1 MFLEI
6 CPGEE
11 RSMKVLDELI
21 QKHVAIGI
29 WLFQTSLQNLC
40 TLSIEQGRIFVQTC
54 GVGITT
60 SRTLATPTAQ

>member
-1 MFLEI
+1 
-6 CPGEE
+6 
-11 RSMKVLDELI
+11 MKVLDELI

-29 WLFQTSLQNLC
+29 WLFQTSLQNLY